1 MLQILNFLVFKDFFK
16 CKRFFKIK
24 YCLYLNLKQN
34 SYIIYKI
41 YSDIKANFK
50 SIKLLIGF
58 KYSNTVSLVILFSK
72 SFEIFKFVKKIDR
85 EFKSKKKSIFA
96 LR

>member
-1 MLQILNFLVFKDFFK
+1 MLQILHFLVFKDLLI

-24 YCLYLNLKQN
+24 SCIYLNQKQN
-34 SYIIYKI
+34 SYIIYKLD
-41 YSDIKANFK
+41 SDIKANSK

-58 KYSNTVSLVILFSK
+58 KYSNTVGLVILFSK
-72 SFEIFKFVKKIDR
+72 SFDIIKFMRKIDR